1 MIRDGRADACKECV
15 QVRRRGG
22 AMSCAGEGSRAQDVM
37 PQAPTCEDVEHS
49 TIAARGPRSERAL
62 GLSFARDGGWMATTN
77 TI

>member
-1 MIRDGRADACKECV
+1 
-15 QVRRRGG
+15 
-22 AMSCAGEGSRAQDVM
+22 MSCAGEGSRAQDVM

-77 TI
+77 TIIIRYTWLSRT